1 MANLFWLCLNWHCPS
16 IPPTPNAYLAT
27 LSAWNQSSSLF
38 LPGVIFPSACLSHS
52 QLLLMPYSPAGSAG
66 SPTLRILLCFLPD
79 ELWVSCL
86 LLISISFLTLCFMRF
101 VQLFL
106 HGITI
111 LFSPRRCAPEMCV
124 SCEWLRAFCRKG
136 SSRDIYRTDLWE
148 KSIKDSVN
156 TFLAF
161 WYFLAS
167 ANFWFTF
174 CLFYFFYSLQK
185 LISISP
191 ASFPCSTVL
200 MLYQSVNRWLPFL
213 CLEIQFIFSRRGL
226 GFFSLSS

>member
-1 MANLFWLCLNWHCPS
+1 ML
-16 IPPTPNAYLAT
+16 AYLIASYYWCRT
-27 LSAWNQSSSLF
+27 ALLDQLAAPRFASCCAFYLMNSECPVCYWFQFHFWHSALWGLCSFSSMALQSS
-38 LPGVIFPSACLSHS
+38 FP
-52 QLLLMPYSPAGSAG
+52 
-66 SPTLRILLCFLPD
+66 
-79 ELWVSCL
+79 
-86 LLISISFLTLCFMRF
+86 
-101 VQLFL
+101 
-106 HGITI
+106 
-111 LFSPRRCAPEMCV
+111 PRRCAPEMCV

-213 CLEIQFIFSRRGL
+213 SLEIQFIFSRRGL
-226 GFFSLSS
+226 SFFSLSS